1 MTTDNRDALAAEV
14 LRLYHFEDSLD
25 GTSIRLIARK
35 LKLARKTVCTL
46 LGARPREA
54 RVGRRRRGVGDSRD
68 ARRQLHLVS
77 SR

>member
-14 LRLYHFEDSLD
+14 LRLYHFE
-25 GTSIRLIARK
+25 GTSM
-35 LKLARKTVCTL
+35 CTL
-46 LGARPREA
+46 LGAQPREA

-68 ARRQLHLVS
+68 ARRQLLLVS

>member
-14 LRLYHFEDSLD
+14 LRLYHFE

-46 LGARPREA
+46 LGAQPREA